1 MTGFYLYNTY
11 LSHQMKKKA
20 HPKVSRLLQAF
31 SN

>member
-1 MTGFYLYNTY
+1 MTGFYLYNTN

-20 HPKVSRLLQAF
+20 HSKVSCRLQVF